1 MVRMVMGVLMSV
13 LMMIGVGKAAYDRYF
28 RDRFKAAPE
37 NNPPDTTP
45 IDNPLKHSDW
55 RVRAE
60 AVSQLEPTP
69 EHIETLLVLLHDA
82 DYDVRLASRN
92 ALVNIGTAAVQPLLT
107 VLEQGKLDARQ
118 IAAEAL
124 GQIADESAVAGLIAA
139 LDDESKWVRLA
150 AVEALGQF
158 NAPSA
163 RDALAQ
169 TVDVD
174 EDAQVRTAAKEA
186 LV

>member
-1 MVRMVMGVLMSV
+1 MVRMVMGVFMSV
-13 LMMIGVGKAAYDRYF
+13 LMMIGLGKTAYDRYF
-28 RDRFKAAPE
+28 RDRYKATPE
-37 NNPPDTTP
+37 VKSLETTP

-60 AVSQLEPTP
+60 AVSQLEPTS
-69 EHIETLLVLLHDA
+69 EHIDTLLALLNDA

-92 ALVNIGTAAVQPLLT
+92 ALINIGTAAVNPLLT
-107 VLEQGKLDARQ
+107 VLQQGKLDARQ

-124 GQIADESAVAGLIAA
+124 GQIADENAVAGLIAA

-150 AVEALGQF
+150 VVEALSQF

>member
-1 MVRMVMGVLMSV
+1 
-13 LMMIGVGKAAYDRYF
+13 
-28 RDRFKAAPE
+28 
-37 NNPPDTTP
+37 
-45 IDNPLKHSDW
+45 
-55 RVRAE
+55 
-60 AVSQLEPTP
+60 
-69 EHIETLLVLLHDA
+69 
-82 DYDVRLASRN
+82 
-92 ALVNIGTAAVQPLLT
+92 
-107 VLEQGKLDARQ
+107 LDARQ

-124 GQIADESAVAGLIAA
+124 GQIADDSAVAGLIAA

-174 EDAQVRTAAKEA
+174 EDAQVRSAAKEA

>member
-1 MVRMVMGVLMSV
+1 MRIAMGVLMSV
-13 LMMIGVGKAAYDRYF
+13 LMMIGLGKSVYDRYF
-28 RDRFKAAPE
+28 RNHFTSASE
-37 NNPPDTTP
+37 NNVSDKPT

-55 RVRAE
+55 RIRAE
-60 AVSQLEPTP
+60 AVQQLEPTP
-69 EHIETLLVLLHDA
+69 QHIDTLLSLLDDA
-82 DYDVRLASRN
+82 DFDVRLASRN
-92 ALVNIGTAAVQPLLT
+92 ALVNIGTAAVHPLLT
-107 VLEQGKLDARQ
+107 MLEQGKLDARQ

-124 GQIADESAVAGLIAA
+124 GQIRDENAITGLIAA

-158 NAPSA
+158 NLPSA

-174 EDAQVRTAAKEA
+174 EDVQVRSAAKEA